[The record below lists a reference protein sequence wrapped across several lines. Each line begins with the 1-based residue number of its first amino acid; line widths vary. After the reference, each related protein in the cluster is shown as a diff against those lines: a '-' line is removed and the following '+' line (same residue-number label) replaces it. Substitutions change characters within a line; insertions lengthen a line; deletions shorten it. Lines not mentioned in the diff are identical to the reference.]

1 MIEKEKDNK
10 EEEKKDKGEGQKGG
24 SKKRVKKGSKQDR
37 KRNRKVVFWVL
48 MVTVIIS
55 LIFYISTWWNER
67 GSGTKKKES
76 LGVEVEMKSEKEND
90 FMGGWGKPAVYEF

>member
-10 EEEKKDKGEGQKGG
+10 EEEKRDKGEGQKGR

-55 LIFYISTWWNER
+55 LIFYISAWWDER
-67 GSGTKKKES
+67 GSEVKKKES
-76 LGVEVEMKSEKEND
+76 LDVGVEVKNEKEND